1 MWFVVLT
8 NNIEYRKTVS
18 SFAFKP
24 FKHSVLRKTSR
35 QRPAERWLHVGVLPT
50 PCALMRLLQYTQWG
64 SARDSQDPPVDPSRR
79 VAYKLMI
86 ADLCRRPDV
95 SYATHMNTGAQ
106 SQADQCH
113 AGIPFGNLVG
123 WVRLGC
129 SHRFSGTKS
138 MLLNISFDHPSPSSL
153 CTSIIARCQGAGPSP
168 PSLSKLGQ
176 RTLAVHS
183 PCPRL
188 ANAIASHHS
197 HVDSE
202 QPLLAAVVSSV

>member
-1 MWFVVLT
+1 MS
-8 NNIEYRKTVS
+8 EYS
-18 SFAFKP
+18 LLPAPSCAFY
-24 FKHSVLRKTSR
+24 ST
-35 QRPAERWLHVGVLPT
+35 
-50 PCALMRLLQYTQWG
+50 YTQWG

-113 AGIPFGNLVG
+113 AGIPFRNLVG

-176 RTLAVHS
+176 RTLAEHS